1 MPDPAVSGTPSP
13 VPDGPVTPHAPMALL
28 VALMVTSQVAITIFL
43 PSLPSMAG
51 DLGTTQALVQMT
63 VSAYLGAFAIAQLVV
78 GPVSDAIGRRKPLI
92 AGLVLF
98 TLASIACAMA
108 PNIELLI
115 GARMIQAIGGCAC
128 LVIARAI
135 VRDTSD
141 GPAATRAMA
150 YLGMSLA
157 VAPMLAP
164 LLGGQLETAFG
175 WQSSFLF
182 TAVLGG
188 LSLIATVATFVETLP
203 PESRRFTHT
212 AALAQTYLRL
222 FAMGKFMGYSLNTAA
237 MGAAFQAFLAGAP
250 FALIVILGVEPEQLG
265 YFIMA
270 VPAGYIV
277 GNYISSRMSHL
288 ASRRRMIWIGG
299 VIALAGTMA
308 LVALP
313 LTGFDSPFALIAPLF
328 FYSVG
333 SGFVVPNS
341 LAGALTAVE
350 PAAAGS
356 AAALGGFLQMGGGFI
371 STVIMASLMQ
381 TSFLQVGV
389 VVFGCTLL
397 SLLFFVVLV
406 VPRPRAATD

>member
-1 MPDPAVSGTPSP
+1 
-13 VPDGPVTPHAPMALL
+13 MALL

-51 DLGTTQALVQMT
+51 DLGTSQALVQMT
-63 VSAYLGAFAIAQLVV
+63 VSAYLGAFAVAQLVV
-78 GPVSDAIGRRKPLI
+78 GPISDAIGRRKPLI
-92 AGLVLF
+92 AGLILF
-98 TLASIACAMA
+98 TLASIGCALA
-108 PNIELLI
+108 PDIELLI
-115 GARMIQAIGGCAC
+115 GARVVQAVGGCAC

-135 VRDTSD
+135 VRDTTD

-164 LLGGQLETAFG
+164 VVGGQLEITLG

-182 TAVLGG
+182 TAFLGG
-188 LSLIATVATFVETLP
+188 ASLVATFMTFKETLP
-203 PESRRFTHT
+203 PQSRRFTT
-212 AALAQTYLRL
+212 TTALARTYLRL
-222 FAMGKFMGYSLNTAA
+222 ARMAKFMGYSFNTAA

-250 FALIVILGVEPEQLG
+250 FALIVILEVSPEQLG
-265 YFIMA
+265 FFIMA

-277 GNYISSRMSHL
+277 GNYISSRMSRH
-288 ASRRRMIWIGG
+288 ATRRRMIWIGG
-299 VIALAGTMA
+299 VLSLAGTA
-308 LVALP
+308 VLVFLP
-313 LTGFDSPFALIAPLF
+313 LSGFDSPFALIAPLF

-341 LAGALTAVE
+341 LAGAITAVE

-356 AAALGGFLQMGGGFI
+356 AAALGGFFQMGAGFI
-371 STVIMASLMQ
+371 STVVMASLIQ
-381 TSFLQVGV
+381 TSFLQVGLV
-389 VVFGCTLL
+389 MVGCTLL

-406 VPRPRAATD
+406 VPRPQAATD